1 MNSLLSSHTT
11 LIIIVTVIVSLVAW
25 QNNGLMSRLIFYPP
39 AVNKGQW
46 YRFIT
51 HGFIHADSTHLL
63 FNMFTL
69 YFFGRV
75 VERFFNQYLGGF
87 GFIAVYLVAIIVA
100 MIPSY
105 LSNKNNTNYRSLGA
119 SGGVSA
125 ILFAY
130 ILMAPWSM
138 LYLFGVVPIPA
149 IIFAIAYVAYS
160 LYANNKGG
168 SNINH
173 LAHLWG
179 GAFGIFATIALA
191 PEVIPHFL
199 SALLHPRF

>member
-11 LIIIVTVIVSLVAW
+11 LIIIITVIISLLAW
-25 QNNGLMSRLIFYPP
+25 QNKGLMAKLIFYPP
-39 AVNKGQW
+39 AVNKGEW

-69 YFFGRV
+69 YFFGRA
-75 VERFFNQYLGGF
+75 VEQFFNQFLGGF
-87 GFIAVYLVAIIVA
+87 GFLAVYLGAIIVA

-105 LSNKNNTNYRSLGA
+105 LQHKNDANYRSLGA

-125 ILFAY
+125 ILFSF

-138 LYLFGVVPIPA
+138 LYLFAVLPIPA
-149 IIFAIAYVAYS
+149 IVFAIAYVAYS
-160 LYANNKGG
+160 VYANNKGN

-179 GAFGIFATIALA
+179 GGFGVLATIILS
-191 PEVIPHFL
+191 PNVLPHFFN
-199 SALLHPRF
+199 ALMHPSF

>member
-1 MNSLLSSHTT
+1 MNSLLSNHTT
-11 LIIIVTVIVSLVAW
+11 LIIAITVIISFLAW
-25 QNNGLMSRLIFYPP
+25 QNTALMGRLIFYPP

-51 HGFIHADSTHLL
+51 HGFIHADGSHLL

-87 GFIAVYLVAIIVA
+87 GFIAVYLIAIIAA

-105 LSNKNNTNYRSLGA
+105 LQHKDDPRYRSLGA

-138 LYLFGVVPIPA
+138 LYLFAVVPIPA
-149 IIFAIAYVAYS
+149 IVFAIAYVAYS
-160 LYANNKGG
+160 VYANNKGG
-168 SNINH
+168 STVNH

-179 GAFGIFATIALA
+179 GAFGVLATILLE
-191 PEVIPHFL
+191 PNVIPHFFN
-199 SALLHPRF
+199 ALLHPRF

>member
-11 LIIIVTVIVSLVAW
+11 LIILITVIVSLLAW
-25 QNNGLMSRLIFYPP
+25 QNNGLMNKLIFYPP
-39 AVNKGQW
+39 AVKKGQW

-69 YFFGRV
+69 YFFGRI
-75 VERFFNQYLGGF
+75 VEQFFNQFLGGF
-87 GFIAVYLVAIIVA
+87 GFVAVYLVAIIVA

-105 LSNKNNTNYRSLGA
+105 FEHKNDPRYRSLGA

-130 ILMAPWSM
+130 ILLAPWSM
-138 LYLFGVVPIPA
+138 LYLFAVVPIPA
-149 IIFAIAYVAYS
+149 IVFAIAYVAYS
-160 LYANNKGG
+160 VYANNKGG

-179 GAFGIFATIALA
+179 GAFGVVATIMLS
-191 PEVIPHFL
+191 PNVIPHFFN
-199 SALLHPRF
+199 ALMHPSF

>member
-11 LIIIVTVIVSLVAW
+11 LIILITVIVSLLSW
-25 QNNGLMSRLIFYPP
+25 QNTALMSRLIFYPP
-39 AVNKGQW
+39 AVNKGEW

-69 YFFGRV
+69 YFFGRI
-75 VERFFNQYLGGF
+75 VENFFNQFLGGF
-87 GFIAVYLVAIIVA
+87 GFVAVYLAAIVVA

-105 LSNKNNTNYRSLGA
+105 IQNKNNTRYRSLGA

-130 ILMAPWSM
+130 ILMAPWNM
-138 LYLFGVVPIPA
+138 LYLFAVVPIPA
-149 IIFAIAYVAYS
+149 IVFAIAYVGYS
-160 LYANNKGG
+160 IYANNKGG

-179 GAFGIFATIALA
+179 GAFGVVATILLS
-191 PEVIPHFL
+191 PNVIPHFI
-199 SALLHPRF
+199 SALLNPRF